1 MSLWNNVKS
10 WFNSSESSENRTK
23 VNISEVFVKVCT
35 DNGCGSKPLEQTNAT
50 QLFKQWYE
58 GDGSEEDILNSMP
71 SFMAEHPAVN
81 AKLTRFFKK

>member
-10 WFNSSESSENRTK
+10 WFDSSEPAKVENK
-23 VNISEVFVKVCT
+23 VNVTEAFLKVCSN
-35 DNGCGSKPLEQTNAT
+35 NGCGSKPLEQTNAV
-50 QLFKQWYE
+50 QLFEQWYE

-81 AKLTRFFKK
+81 AKLTRFFKR

>member
-10 WFNSSESSENRTK
+10 WFNSSESSEDRNK

-58 GDGSEEDILNSMP
+58 GDGSEEDI
-71 SFMAEHPAVN
+71 
-81 AKLTRFFKK
+81 

>member
-10 WFNSSESSENRTK
+10 WFNSSESSEDRNK

-35 DNGCGSKPLEQTNAT
+35 DTGCGSKPLEQTNAT

-81 AKLTRFFKK
+81 AKLTRFFKR

>member
-10 WFNSSESSENRTK
+10 WFNSSESSEDRNK

-81 AKLTRFFKK
+81 AKLTRFFKR